1 MSFISIYTD
10 IKNALRDQVSQHLEG
25 TDYNNID
32 VFGEA
37 YQDLTHF
44 PAVTL
49 EIKRRRKP
57 IRGLGVRELQM
68 DIDLWVYTNILD
80 SEEAEAQCLEL
91 VELVEVAIEKDKSLG
106 GVVDRVDIQ
115 NELNFGTVEYGENN
129 FLQGAQIQ
137 FTATKR
143 IP

>member
-1 MSFISIYTD
+1 MSTLSIYTD
-10 IKNALRDQVSQHLEG
+10 IKNALRDQVSLHLQD
-25 TDYNNID
+25 TDYSNID

-80 SEEAEAQCLEL
+80 SQEAEEECLTLVDL
-91 VELVEVAIEKDKSLG
+91 VEQAIEADKSLG
-106 GVVDRVDIQ
+106 GVVDRIDI
-115 NELNFGTVEYGENN
+115 NNDLNFGTVEYGENN

-137 FTATKR
+137 FTAFKR
-143 IP
+143 VP

>member
-1 MSFISIYTD
+1 MSFTSIYTN
-10 IKNALRDQVSQHLEG
+10 IKNALRDQVSQHLEN
-25 TDYNNID
+25 TEYSSID

-57 IRGLGVRELQM
+57 IRGIGVRELQM

-80 SEEAEAQCLEL
+80 SAEAEAQCLEL

-143 IP
+143 VP

>member
-1 MSFISIYTD
+1 MSMLSIYTN
-10 IKNALRDQVSQHLEG
+10 IKNALKEQVTQHLEG
-25 TDYNNID
+25 TDFNNID

-68 DIDLWVYTNILD
+68 DIDLWVYTNILRSD
-80 SEEAEAQCLEL
+80 EAEEECLTLAEI
-91 VELVEVAIEKDKSLG
+91 VEQAIESDKSLG
-106 GVVDRVDIQ
+106 GVVDRIDI
-115 NELNFGTVEYGENN
+115 NNDLNFGTVEYGENN

-137 FTATKR
+137 FTAFKR
-143 IP
+143 VP